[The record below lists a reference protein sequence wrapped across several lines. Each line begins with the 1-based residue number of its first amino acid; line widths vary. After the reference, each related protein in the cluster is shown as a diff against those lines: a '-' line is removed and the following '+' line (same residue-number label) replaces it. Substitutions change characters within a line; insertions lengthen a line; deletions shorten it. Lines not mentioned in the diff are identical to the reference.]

1 MRSLLIA
8 MCSLIIS
15 QLSAVIIN
23 IPVDQPTI
31 QAGIDVSADGDTVL
45 VQPGTY
51 IELINF
57 SGKEIIVASHYFT
70 TLDTAFISQTI
81 IDGDGNE
88 RVIRFENEETENSKL
103 IGFTVKNGYGNYYGT
118 FDVCGTGI
126 YVLNSSPC
134 IEHNIIED
142 NNSFWYVNGCGIGL
156 HNSSATIRQNIIR
169 NNIGAYNGGGI
180 YIYQSDGVVIENNII
195 YGHQNQ
201 SGNGIDC
208 GAGICLMEATNIL
221 IKNNLI
227 YNNNIDFRGGGIGV
241 LANSSVVLEN
251 NTITE
256 NFTSI
261 ASGSGAAIYCST
273 SEIEV
278 INSIIWN
285 NNSNTA
291 IQIYGENITAHYCDI
306 QNNFEGAGNINNA
319 PMFANSS
326 ACDFSLTLQSPCIN
340 TGDPNSPF
348 DPDGTIS
355 DMGYQYFDMSNFGS
369 ITGTI
374 SLSGGFGNIENAV
387 KL

>member
-126 YVLNSSPC
+126 YVLNCLS
-134 IEHNIIED
+134 D
-142 NNSFWYVNGCGIGL
+142 N
-156 HNSSATIRQNIIR
+156 
-169 NNIGAYNGGGI
+169 
-180 YIYQSDGVVIENNII
+180 
-195 YGHQNQ
+195 
-201 SGNGIDC
+201 
-208 GAGICLMEATNIL
+208 
-221 IKNNLI
+221 
-227 YNNNIDFRGGGIGV
+227 
-241 LANSSVVLEN
+241 
-251 NTITE
+251 
-256 NFTSI
+256 
-261 ASGSGAAIYCST
+261 
-273 SEIEV
+273 
-278 INSIIWN
+278 
-285 NNSNTA
+285 
-291 IQIYGENITAHYCDI
+291 
-306 QNNFEGAGNINNA
+306 
-319 PMFANSS
+319 P
-326 ACDFSLTLQSPCIN
+326 FS
-340 TGDPNSPF
+340 
-348 DPDGTIS
+348 
-355 DMGYQYFDMSNFGS
+355 
-369 ITGTI
+369 
-374 SLSGGFGNIENAV
+374 
-387 KL
+387 